1 MSSRWMVWKGLLLVL
16 PGVMYWPLTKGT
28 VLPTM
33 MEAGSLSRV
42 SRFGVDSTLLPPLV
56 CIARASTPRLATSPT
71 PGMLMVPEI
80 TPMLRPPLG
89 KAWMEFFPPGVK
101 VSLPKFAPPN
111 TRPPPASH

>member
-1 MSSRWMVWKGLLLVL
+1 
-16 PGVMYWPLTKGT
+16 
-28 VLPTM
+28 
-33 MEAGSLSRV
+33 
-42 SRFGVDSTLLPPLV
+42 
-56 CIARASTPRLATSPT
+56 
-71 PGMLMVPEI
+71 MVPEI

>member
-42 SRFGVDSTLLPPLV
+42 SRFGGTARCCLPGLHRARQHAQVGDLANAGNVDG
-56 CIARASTPRLATSPT
+56 ARDHADAQAA
-71 PGMLMVPEI
+71 
-80 TPMLRPPLG
+80 LG
-89 KAWMEFFPPGVK
+89 QGLMEFFPPGVK